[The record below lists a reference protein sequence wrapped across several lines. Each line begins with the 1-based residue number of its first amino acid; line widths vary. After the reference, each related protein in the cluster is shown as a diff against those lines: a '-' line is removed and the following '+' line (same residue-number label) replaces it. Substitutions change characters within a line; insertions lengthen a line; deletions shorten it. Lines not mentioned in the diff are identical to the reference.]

1 MSEIN
6 VVQRTQRLIVDM
18 PTRSVAVI
26 SSGPPGPPGP
36 VSGITQGE
44 FDALE
49 LKVVELEARLEA
61 LENP

>member
-26 SSGPPGPPGP
+26 NTGPPGPAGP

-44 FDALE
+44 FDALA
-49 LKVVELEARLEA
+49 LQVVELEARIAA

>member
-6 VVQRTQRLIVDM
+6 VIQRTQRLIVDM
-18 PTRSVAVI
+18 PTRTVAVI
-26 SSGPPGPPGP
+26 NAGPPGPAGP

-44 FDALE
+44 FDAL
-49 LKVVELEARLEA
+49 VARVAVLEAKVDA

>member
-6 VVQRTQRLIVDM
+6 VIQRTQRLIVDM
-18 PTRSVAVI
+18 PTRTVAII
-26 SSGPPGPPGP
+26 SAGPPGPAGP

-44 FDALE
+44 FDALA
-49 LKVVELEARLEA
+49 LQVVELEARIEA